1 MLWGSG
7 CVVTNSEATPF
18 WSYFLVG
25 GQPPG
30 GGTICRPSHAYL
42 EHSLSALAICTREN
56 PRTYE
61 TLCLYLASLREKG

>member
-42 EHSLSALAICTREN
+42 EHSQRIGDLHTRE
-56 PRTYE
+56 
-61 TLCLYLASLREKG
+61 SKDV